1 MRRHKLVL
9 SGEWHDQE
17 KLDYMRSTVAAK
29 LKEQDPETKHPVFWF
44 AFLVCSLPVNHF
56 TKRNLALI
64 SCVPPTFSKEDN
76 PAILPST
83 ALRNLENNG
92 GGGGGGVSSS
102 SSTGGV
108 TSKKKKSINVDN
120 SSSGD
125 SSTSSFSHTVQL
137 VSQNQEEKELAHLA
151 VQVSAIIREA
161 IYALQQIDADMY
173 RVELQKLQRDLANTV
188 LHQVRIMQLRT
199 EQFNDQRVREATAD
213 VVARQIV
220 DLAKRKVSVNSTPLS
235 AFGSPNMDPESTQIF
250 RFDSSIS
257 NITASHSKS
266 VEAQDK
272 PSSSSSVVAPQSY
285 IRTVRN
291 ELVHTKLF
299 YSDAESFDTTMHEH
313 YGYVTMAPSSWT
325 SKEPTMEVL
334 AKLRSFLDLPTVD
347 DQGLFMIQKWIKL
360 IANKLGVDLQ
370 ECGLDNGPPTK
381 RSRPH
386 NQLDEEV
393 DWVDDSYNHFA

>member
-1 MRRHKLVL
+1 
-9 SGEWHDQE
+9 
-17 KLDYMRSTVAAK
+17 
-29 LKEQDPETKHPVFWF
+29 
-44 AFLVCSLPVNHF
+44 
-56 TKRNLALI
+56 
-64 SCVPPTFSKEDN
+64 
-76 PAILPST
+76 
-83 ALRNLENNG
+83 
-92 GGGGGGVSSS
+92 
-102 SSTGGV
+102 
-108 TSKKKKSINVDN
+108 
-120 SSSGD
+120 
-125 SSTSSFSHTVQL
+125 
-137 VSQNQEEKELAHLA
+137 
-151 VQVSAIIREA
+151 
-161 IYALQQIDADMY
+161 MY
-173 RVELQKLQRDLANTV
+173 RVELEKLQRDLANTV

-266 VEAQDK
+266 VEPQDLS
-272 PSSSSSVVAPQSY
+272 SSSSSVVAPQSY

-299 YSDAESFDTTMHEH
+299 YHDAESFDATMHEH